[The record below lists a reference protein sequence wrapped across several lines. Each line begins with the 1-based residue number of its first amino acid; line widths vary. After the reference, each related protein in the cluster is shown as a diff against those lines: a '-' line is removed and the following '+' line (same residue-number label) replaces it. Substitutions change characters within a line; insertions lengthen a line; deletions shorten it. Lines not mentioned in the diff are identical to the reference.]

1 VNETIDLI
9 GASGA
14 TYRFRLVTDPN
25 QLPSTAGNFAYVR
38 WRGSAVQ
45 VMGCGAVN
53 SLQEAARDWNVAVR
67 DHGAQGLYVRL
78 NVARSTRGDEHQD
91 LVDRLRPPM
100 SARDE

>member
-67 DHGAQGLYVRL
+67 DHGAQGSLCPPE
-78 NVARSTRGDEHQD
+78 RGAFYE
-91 LVDRLRPPM
+91 RRRTSGPG
-100 SARDE
+100 